1 MKIEIKSRY
10 TESVLFSHDV
20 DENTLKI
27 SLLAALKAGA
37 DLCGANLCGANLY
50 GANLRVADLSGA
62 DLRCSDLR
70 ESNLRESN
78 LLGSDLRGADLLGAD
93 LCGANLYGA
102 NLDGANL
109 YGANL
114 DGEKIL
120 QNPIKMIGH
129 QYWILITD
137 SFMRIGCQRHTH
149 QQWAEFDSKQID
161 DMDSHATEFWNQWEA
176 PLLAMCKAHSDKVK
190 K

>member
-37 DLCGANLCGANLY
+37 DLCGANLCGANL
-50 GANLRVADLSGA
+50 RVADLG
-62 DLRCSDLR
+62 
-70 ESNLRESN
+70 
-78 LLGSDLRGADLLGAD
+78 
-93 LCGANLYGA
+93 
-102 NLDGANL
+102 
-109 YGANL
+109 GANL

>member
-10 TESVLFSHDV
+10 TESILFSHDV
-20 DENTLKI
+20 VENTLKI

-37 DLCGANLCGANLY
+37 
-50 GANLRVADLSGA
+50 
-62 DLRCSDLR
+62 
-70 ESNLRESN
+70 NLRESN
-78 LLGSDLRGADLLGAD
+78 LRGADLLGAD
-93 LCGANLYGA
+93 LRGADLRGSDLRESNLRGSDLRGA
-102 NLDGANL
+102 DLRGTDMDGANL
-109 YGANL
+109 RGANL
-114 DGEKIL
+114 DGEKIS
-120 QNPIKMIGH
+120 QPPIKMTGH

-137 SFMRIGCQRHTH
+137 SFMRIGCQCHTH

>member
-20 DENTLKI
+20 EENTPKI

-37 DLCGANLCGANLY
+37 NLY
-50 GANLRVADLSGA
+50 GANL
-62 DLRCSDLR
+62 
-70 ESNLRESN
+70 
-78 LLGSDLRGADLLGAD
+78 
-93 LCGANLYGA
+93 Y
-102 NLDGANL
+102 
-109 YGANL
+109 
-114 DGEKIL
+114 GEKIL

>member
-37 DLCGANLCGANLY
+37 DLCGANLCGANL
-50 GANLRVADLSGA
+50 RVADLG
-62 DLRCSDLR
+62 
-70 ESNLRESN
+70 
-78 LLGSDLRGADLLGAD
+78 
-93 LCGANLYGA
+93 
-102 NLDGANL
+102 
-109 YGANL
+109 GANL

-161 DMDSHATEFWNQWEA
+161 DMASHATEFWNQWDEV
-176 PLLAMCKAHSDKVK
+176 LLAMCKTHSDKVK